1 MICAQMMEKLA
12 SCQFLDNA
20 KKQQHHPKNLTR
32 SVNSAVET
40 K

>member
-1 MICAQMMEKLA
+1 MICAQMMEKISIMSILRQ
-12 SCQFLDNA
+12 C
-20 KKQQHHPKNLTR
+20 KKQHHPKNPTC

>member
-1 MICAQMMEKLA
+1 MIRAEMIEKISITSILRQ
-12 SCQFLDNA
+12 C
-20 KKQQHHPKNLTR
+20 KKQHHPKDPTC